1 MVSALSAGAES
12 QQAAHGVMQSLQVAD
27 GAAAPGGFHPAGISL
42 FHPQQAATSQMQKA
56 KKTKWFYKAHPLS
69 FQKGLYKQAQQIYV
83 LEDVSIR
90 EPQVCFLKK

>member
-1 MVSALSAGAES
+1 MKTQVKGMVSALSAGAES

-56 KKTKWFYKAHPLS
+56 KKTKWFYKAHPLCWPLVP
-69 FQKGLYKQAQQIYV
+69 FRK
-83 LEDVSIR
+83 
-90 EPQVCFLKK
+90 VCINKPSRFMSWKT